1 MVCHLLLQPMF
12 LTDLRVEGDK
22 DSEMC
27 FTLVSP
33 TCGDIA
39 VSAPTTHERNN
50 WLKKIAIAQKH
61 IIDTERSL
69 LHRQQSSKYLI
80 SVFSCVYSYPIST

>member
-1 MVCHLLLQPMF
+1 MYELFQPMF

-22 DSEMC
+22 DSETC

-33 TCGDIA
+33 ACGDIA

-50 WLKKIAIAQKH
+50 WLRKIAIAQKH

-80 SVFSCVYSYPIST
+80 SAFSCFFPHMYI

>member
-1 MVCHLLLQPMF
+1 MF

-33 TCGDIA
+33 ACGDIV

-61 IIDTERSL
+61 ISDTERSL
-69 LHRQQSSKYLI
+69 LQRQQSSKYLI
-80 SVFSCVYSYPIST
+80 SVFSDFLPICFAIYK